1 MAITAD
7 EFNYVRTLLRDQA
20 AIIIEP
26 GKEYLVEN
34 RLTPLAQKMGLPGVS
49 HLIARL
55 RSEPVNGAHHK
66 AVEALTIGETLF
78 FRDLHP
84 FETLR
89 KQLIPELMQK
99 RQSVRSLRIWCG
111 ACSTG
116 QEPYSVALTI
126 REYFPQLKDWQV
138 RILATDINTESLE
151 RARTG
156 TYTQLEVNRGMP
168 AMLLVKHFKKL
179 PNQNW
184 QINPEIRAMV
194 EFQELNL
201 ARPLPP
207 LPLFDLIFLRN
218 VLIYFDTA
226 TKRNILQG
234 VRSRLAPDGYFFL
247 GSSETTL
254 YVDEAFETVNLGK
267 TVAYRKKQ

>member
-49 HLIARL
+49 QLIARL
-55 RSEPVNGAHHK
+55 RHEPVNGAHHK

-99 RQSVRSLRIWCG
+99 RQTQRSLRIWCG

-151 RARTG
+151 KARSG
-156 TYTQLEVNRGMP
+156 IYSQLEVNRGMP

-179 PNQNW
+179 LNQNW

-194 EFQELNL
+194 DFQELNL
-201 ARPLPP
+201 ARPLPA
-207 LPLFDLIFLRN
+207 LPLFDVVFLRN
-218 VLIYFDTA
+218 VLIYFDTP

-234 VRSRLAPDGYFFL
+234 VRARLAPDGYFFL
-247 GSSETTL
+247 GASETTL
-254 YVDEAFETVNLGK
+254 YVDEGFETVNLGK
-267 TVAYRKKQ
+267 TVAYRKKP

>member
-7 EFNYVRTLLRDQA
+7 EFNYVRNMLREQA

-34 RLTPLAQKMGLPGVS
+34 RLTPLAQRMGLPGVN

-55 RSEPVNGAHHK
+55 RAEPVNGVHHK

-84 FETLR
+84 FEALR
-89 KQLIPELMQK
+89 KQLVPELMQK
-99 RQSVRSLRIWCG
+99 RQAVRTLRIWCG

-116 QEPYSVALTI
+116 QEPYSVALTL

-151 RARTG
+151 RARSG
-156 TYTQLEVNRGMP
+156 IYTQLEVNRGMP

-179 PNQNW
+179 PDQNW
-184 QINPEIRAMV
+184 QISPELRAMV
-194 EFQELNL
+194 DFQELNL

-207 LPLFDLIFLRN
+207 SPLFDLIFLRN

-226 TKRNILQG
+226 TKRSILNG
-234 VRSRLAPDGYFFL
+234 VRARLAPDGYFFL

-254 YVDEAFETVNLGK
+254 YVDEGFESVNLGK
-267 TVAYRKKQ
+267 TVAYRKKA